1 MAKNYKPYLQK
12 AFRQV
17 VKDIL
22 SEVQKNGLEGESH
35 YFMTFQT
42 NRNDVIIPD
51 FVRAK
56 YPEEISIILQNQFSN
71 LIVGDTSFSVDLAFG
86 GVNSTL
92 TVPFGALKVFAD
104 PSVQFMLTFEPEA
117 PAPKEQVV
125 PKKEPVSD
133 DIIDLTALR
142 TKK

>member
-1 MAKNYKPYLQK
+1 MSKNYKPYLEK

-22 SEVQKNGLEGESH
+22 SEVAKNGLTDESH
-35 YFMTFQT
+35 YFITFQT
-42 NRNDVIIPD
+42 NRDDVIIPD

-71 LIVGDTSFSVDLAFG
+71 LIVRDTSFSVDLSFG
-86 GVNSTL
+86 GVSSTL
-92 TVPFGALKVFAD
+92 TIPFIAIKVFAD

-117 PAPKEQVV
+117 P
-125 PKKEPVSD
+125 VSETKLQSQQKALED
-133 DIIDLTALR
+133 GIIDLTALR

>member
-42 NRNDVIIPD
+42 NRDDVIIPD

-56 YPEEISIILQNQFSN
+56 YPEEISIILQNQFSK
-71 LIVGDTSFSVDLAFG
+71 L
-86 GVNSTL
+86 
-92 TVPFGALKVFAD
+92 
-104 PSVQFMLTFEPEA
+104 
-117 PAPKEQVV
+117 
-125 PKKEPVSD
+125 
-133 DIIDLTALR
+133 
-142 TKK
+142 